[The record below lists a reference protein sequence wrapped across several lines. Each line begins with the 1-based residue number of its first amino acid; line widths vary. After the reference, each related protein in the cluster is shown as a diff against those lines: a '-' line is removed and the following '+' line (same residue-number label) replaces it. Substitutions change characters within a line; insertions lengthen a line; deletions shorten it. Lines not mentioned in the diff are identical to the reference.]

1 MGHPRF
7 REAKGAGCEQ
17 VENEGGEGEGEGEGK
32 GGEGEKADGTEGVK
46 GPRSKRA
53 GDIRRV

>member
-17 VENEGGEGEGEGEGK
+17 VENEGGEGEGEG
-32 GGEGEKADGTEGVK
+32 GEGEKADGTEGVR